1 MLFWDVYFYPLYPLA
16 CFRAELRRN
25 MAVQFWVA
33 VMLITS
39 VFGQDQS
46 SSLPICF
53 HNDSHTRIELSNS
66 GVLSFTKFERQDIAC
81 TVNLVFDPLRTAQ
94 LNFRYETKGCERS
107 CPELTKIEIGDFDI
121 CQILSTTSNV
131 SIANLHSSGSLLIR
145 IHGRNHPSLE
155 SFRLYYEIGE
165 Y

>member
-1 MLFWDVYFYPLYPLA
+1 
-16 CFRAELRRN
+16 

-39 VFGQDQS
+39 AFGQDQS
-46 SSLPICF
+46 SSRQICF
-53 HNDSHTRIELSNS
+53 QNDSHTRIELSNS
-66 GVLSFTKFERQDIAC
+66 GVLAFRKIEQQDIAC

-94 LNFRYETKGCERS
+94 LNFRYETDGCQRV
-107 CPELTKIEIGDFDI
+107 CPEKTKIEIGDNDI
-121 CQILSTTSNV
+121 CQVLSTTSNV
-131 SIANLHSSGSLLIR
+131 SITDLHSSGSLLIR
-145 IHGRNHPSLE
+145 IHGSNHPSLE